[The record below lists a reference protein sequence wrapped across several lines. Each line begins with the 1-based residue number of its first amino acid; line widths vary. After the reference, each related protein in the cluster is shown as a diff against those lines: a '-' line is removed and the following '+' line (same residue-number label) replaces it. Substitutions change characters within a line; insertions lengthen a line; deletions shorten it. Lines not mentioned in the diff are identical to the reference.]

1 MEENEVQATP
11 RDVQGKKT
19 RFLRRKGLTPA
30 NIYGANMAS
39 TAIQIESPVL
49 RKLVSRAGRNVLV
62 TVDIKGEN
70 SPYTT
75 FIREV
80 QRHPVTGD
88 LVHVDFY
95 KIDLTQSIR
104 SQIPVV
110 LTGESPAE
118 RLSKG
123 TAAQYLMNLEVE
135 ALPRD
140 LPREITV
147 DISQLAEINQAI
159 RVADLS
165 LSSAVTILS
174 DPDQLIVRINPLREE
189 EVEEKVEAAAVA
201 EAAPAEEEEKAP
213 EEGEQPQ
220 QQA

>member
-1 MEENEVQATP
+1 MEENVVEATP
-11 RDVQGKKT
+11 REAQRKKS

-39 TAIQIESPVL
+39 KAIQIESPVL
-49 RKLVSRAGRNVLV
+49 RRLVSRAGRNVLV
-62 TVDIKGEN
+62 TVAVKGER

-75 FIREV
+75 FIREI
-80 QRHPVTGD
+80 QRNPVTGD

-95 KIDLTQSIR
+95 KVDLTQSIR

-123 TAAQYLMNLEVE
+123 SAAQYLMNLEVE

-140 LPREITV
+140 LPREISV
-147 DISQLAEINQAI
+147 DISQLAEINDAV

-165 LSSAVTILS
+165 LSSAVTILT

-189 EVEEKVEAAAVA
+189 EVEEKVEAVVA
-201 EAAPAEEEEKAP
+201 EAAAEEEEKAP

-220 QQA
+220 EPA